1 MLNVLEFVVRI
12 GTWKIWRLHV
22 MLLGASLALLLLLI
36 LDESVGA
43 GAITDMPMR
52 IRARIEG
59 KTQIDCAGRQLEN
72 ISWLQGIYEA
82 RQYRAAWTTDT
93 GLSAS
98 GQAIAELLAGS
109 TQEGFDPETYHLSL
123 IRSLDAGIRNGALSP
138 DRLVD
143 LELLL
148 THGITLYYVHLSR
161 GRVNPEVIDAFWA
174 SSARPEQD
182 IASIIGEAIERGSL
196 SDLLASAS
204 PVHPGFRRL
213 RDALGFYRSIQE
225 KGGWGQI
232 PSGMKI
238 QAGENDPRIP
248 AIRKRLAFTDGPVS
262 TQKAAL
268 HSLDAGLIEA
278 IKRFQK
284 RHGLHPDGVIGQQT
298 ILNMNVPVEDRIRQI
313 ELNLERWR
321 WLNRNWGKRYLI
333 VNIADYSLEAI
344 DDGKVTLEMRVIV
357 GQTYRRTPVFSER
370 LRYITLNP
378 FWNVPKKIAVEDKLP
393 IIKKDPGYLLKHHIH
408 VYSARDENGPEIN
421 PYTID
426 WSRLHADYF
435 PYRLKQ
441 DPGARN
447 ALGRIK
453 FLLPNKYAIYLHDSP
468 QRELFRRTTRGYS
481 SGCIRLEKPVD
492 LAVEVLKNTPGW
504 NQAKILS
511 IIQSGV
517 TTVIP
522 VKEEIMVYLLYW
534 TAWVDETG
542 TIHFREDIYDR
553 DRPLWIAIQDA
564 DKANE
569 RLKEVSL
576 GNLVIKP
583 DAS

>member
-1 MLNVLEFVVRI
+1 MGMR
-12 GTWKIWRLHV
+12 KKYRARLV
-22 MLLGASLALLLLLI
+22 LLGVSLAALLMLMP
-36 LDESVGA
+36 DERSCA
-43 GAITDMPMR
+43 GIISEMPMR
-52 IRARIEG
+52 IRTRIEG
-59 KTQIDCAGRQLEN
+59 KTQIVCAGRQIEN
-72 ISWLQGIYEA
+72 VSWIQRIYEA
-82 RQYRAAWTTDT
+82 RQYRPAWTTDM
-93 GLSAS
+93 GLSES
-98 GQAIAELLAGS
+98 GQAAAALLAGCI
-109 TQEGFDPETYHLSL
+109 QEGFDPETYHLSL
-123 IRSLDAGIRNGALSP
+123 IRSLDAGIRNGIVSP
-138 DRLVD
+138 DRIVD
-143 LELLL
+143 LDLLL
-148 THGITLYYVHLSR
+148 THGVALYYVHLSR

-174 SSARPEQD
+174 SSARPDQD
-182 IASIIGEAIERGSL
+182 VASMIGEAIERDSL

-204 PVHPGFRRL
+204 PAHPGFRRL
-213 RDALGFYRSIQE
+213 RDALGMYRNIQE

-232 PSGMKI
+232 ASGEKI
-238 QAGENDPRIP
+238 QSGENDPRIP
-248 AIRKRLAFTDGPVS
+248 AIRKRLAVTDGPVTNPKS
-262 TQKAAL
+262 AT
-268 HSLDAGLIEA
+268 HMLDAGLIGA
-278 IKRFQK
+278 VKRFQK
-284 RHGLHPDGVIGQQT
+284 RHGLHPDGVIGPQT
-298 ILNMNVPVEDRIRQI
+298 IQNMNVSVEDRIRQI

-321 WLNRNWGKRYLI
+321 WLNREWGKRYLI
-333 VNIADYSLEAI
+333 VNIADYSLEAV
-344 DDGKVTLEMRVIV
+344 DEGKVTLDMRVIV

-393 IIKKDPGYLLKHHIH
+393 IIKKDPGYLLKNHIH
-408 VYSARDENGPEIN
+408 VYSAREDNGPEIN

-481 SGCIRLEKPVD
+481 SGCIRLEKPVE

-504 NQAKILS
+504 NQAKIVS
-511 IIQSGV
+511 TIQSGV

-542 TIHFREDIYDR
+542 TINFREDIYDR
-553 DRPLWIAIQDA
+553 DRPLWIAIQDV
-564 DKANE
+564 DKAYE
-569 RLKEVSL
+569 RMKEVSL